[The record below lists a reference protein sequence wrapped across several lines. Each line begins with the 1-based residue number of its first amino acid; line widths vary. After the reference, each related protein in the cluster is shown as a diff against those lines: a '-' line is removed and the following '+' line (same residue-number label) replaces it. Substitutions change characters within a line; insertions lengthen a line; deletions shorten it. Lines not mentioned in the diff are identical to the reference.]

1 MTACRNP
8 RPLANPGE
16 VFLARAAARDRLF
29 QSGDMD
35 LDEAIDGLLDVL
47 AQLRPCPCQS
57 ESYRRM
63 MAPAPRSRR
72 RRSS

>member
-1 MTACRNP
+1 MRACRNP
-8 RPLANPGE
+8 RPLADPCE
-16 VFLARAAARDRLF
+16 VFLAGAAARYRLF

-47 AQLRPCPCQS
+47 ARLRPCACM
-57 ESYRRM
+57 EEGYRKM

-72 RRSS
+72 RRS